1 MYITLTT
8 PSDWNKW
15 MKAGTLYAHRLD
27 SAPTPYDAH
36 RVGAVYSIVDKVQ
49 DLKTLLAVL
58 QCCEE
63 IPNAMGNS
71 NDLNYF
77 MLPTEAMT

>member
-1 MYITLTT
+1 MNITVT
-8 PSDWNKW
+8 PPSEWNKW